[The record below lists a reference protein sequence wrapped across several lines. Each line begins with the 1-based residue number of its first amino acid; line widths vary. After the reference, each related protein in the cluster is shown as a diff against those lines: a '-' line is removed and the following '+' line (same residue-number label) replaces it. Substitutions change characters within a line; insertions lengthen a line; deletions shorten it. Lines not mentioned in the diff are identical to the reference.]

1 MRLRTRLFLISALP
15 LVALVASIGFS
26 QWSAFNNRAA
36 MQRAARTAAMAD
48 LARQMQLQVR
58 EIQGILTALSA
69 TREKAEVKD
78 VFNFSGKIRD
88 AFHRNVERFREYFRD
103 SGDTERL
110 AQLDK
115 MDADIDALVAA
126 GQRMTTA
133 YIAKGTA
140 EGTKLMSDV
149 DDIGDRLREGFES
162 FVEKQIDEFGT
173 LLTRTVE
180 LGITIARW
188 LAVGG
193 ALIVVA
199 AVWVS
204 WRSARA
210 ISRPIEQAAGALT
223 ASAHDTGQSAAQV
236 LNASHQLATLSSEQA
251 ASIEETSASM
261 EEIAS
266 TTKNNAAS
274 ADLAHAAAARALS
287 AADVGATKM
296 AALAQSMRSI
306 ESASVEVTKILK
318 TIDEIAFQTNI
329 LALNAAV
336 EAARAGEA
344 GLGFAVVADEVRSL
358 AARCAAAS
366 RESADRISE
375 SVVRSREGVAIE
387 AQAKQSFADV
397 HSGIREFDRHM
408 AEISASM
415 QEQHRGVVYVNSSMA
430 KIDRTTQ
437 LNAGTAEETAAAAE
451 ELSRQS
457 AALDQMVNDLR
468 DLVEGT
474 KRTQRNE
481 AEVPAGPEWE
491 ETPADAE
498 QVEFVD
504 SAGAECM
511 ETADAAGRN

>member
-1 MRLRTRLFLISALP
+1 MRLRSRLFLISALP
-15 LVALVASIGFS
+15 LMALVASIGFS
-26 QWSAFNNRAA
+26 QWSAFNNRAV
-36 MQRAARTAAMAD
+36 MQRAARTAALAD

-78 VFNFSGKIRD
+78 VFNFSSKLRD
-88 AFHRNVERFREYFRD
+88 AFRANVERFREHFRA
-103 SGDTERL
+103 SGDSERL

-115 MDADIDALVAA
+115 MDADIDALVTA
-126 GQRMTTA
+126 GQRMTSA

-162 FVEKQIDEFGT
+162 FVEEQVEDFGS
-173 LLTRTVE
+173 LLSRTVE
-180 LGITIARW
+180 LGVTVARW

-193 ALIVVA
+193 AVIVVA
-199 AVWVS
+199 AGFMS

-210 ISRPIEQAAGALT
+210 ISRPIEEAAAALT
-223 ASAHDTGQSAAQV
+223 ASADDTGHSAAQV
-236 LNASHQLATLSSEQA
+236 LDASHQLAKLSSEQA

-261 EEIAS
+261 EEISS
-266 TTKNNAAS
+266 TTKGNSAS
-274 ADLAHAAAARALS
+274 ADLAHAAAARALG

-366 RESADRISE
+366 RESAERISE
-375 SVVRSREGVAIE
+375 SVVRSREGVAME
-387 AQAKQSFADV
+387 AAATQSFADV
-397 HSGIREFDRHM
+397 HAGIREFDRHM
-408 AEISASM
+408 SEISSSM

-430 KIDRTTQ
+430 KIERTTQ
-437 LNAGTAEETAAAAE
+437 LNAGSAEETAEAAE

-457 AALDQMVNDLR
+457 QALGQVVDALR
-468 DLVEGT
+468 ALVEGG
-474 KRTQRNE
+474 KRVAPPTAVASAAE
-481 AEVPAGPEWE
+481 AWAESAPDTGYGEFAEAMAPEGLE
-491 ETPADAE
+491 AP
-498 QVEFVD
+498 QV
-504 SAGAECM
+504 
-511 ETADAAGRN
+511 AGRN